1 MGRRAAEGFIAALVT
16 LAALLAAPASVVGE
30 ELPRP
35 EYPQP
40 QFQRERWLNLNS
52 KWEFEY
58 DDTNLGL
65 DEGWMSGSKRFSR
78 TILVPFCPESRQSGI
93 GDTGFHPYVWYR
105 RSVTVPPE
113 WKGQRVLLRFGAVD
127 YKAMVWLNGQFLG
140 EHTGGHV
147 PFRFDITG
155 QLKPGANQLVVRAED
170 PPTDRYLPRGKQYWD
185 LKPRDIWFT
194 RTTGIWQTVWLE
206 AVGASYFDG
215 VRATPSL
222 DGTVR
227 FEARVSRAA
236 SDLEFVA
243 TIRDGRQPLTTA
255 TGRVEGSRS
264 TAVAFV
270 RDPRRWS
277 PDRPNLYDVTFELRR
292 GGAALDRV
300 TSYFGFRSIEVH
312 GGMVYLNAESLY
324 LKMVLDQGYWPDTI
338 MTPPSDEAIQFD
350 IRLTK
355 EMGFN
360 GARKHQKVEDPRYLY
375 WADRMG
381 LLVSAEMPSA
391 YVYDSTYAE
400 HFTREWMEAIERDY
414 NHPSIII
421 WAPMN
426 ESWGVDDLR
435 DPLQQNH
442 LKALYALTK
451 SLDSTRLVI
460 DNEGW
465 EHTNMTDLMAIHDYI
480 QTGEG
485 LFARYQKLGQPGAEI
500 PANLRAAILPG
511 FNYNGSPV
519 YLSEFGP
526 FAYEPPGKPLPEF
539 AQPELKGSV
548 EEVMEQLRGLYG
560 GIARIPAIRGICFTE
575 LYDVEHE
582 LGGLMTA
589 DRKPKTDPKR
599 IRELNDML
607 R

>member
-1 MGRRAAEGFIAALVT
+1 MARNTDVGSSAHIV
-16 LAALLAAPASVVGE
+16 LAALLFVAPLIAAE
-30 ELPRP
+30 DIPRP
-35 EYPQP
+35 EYPEP
-40 QFQRERWLNLNS
+40 QFQRERWLNLNGN
-52 KWEFEY
+52 WEFEY
-58 DDTNLGL
+58 DDANVGL
-65 DEGWMSGSKRFSR
+65 DEGWGAEAKKLSR
-78 TILVPFCPESRQSGI
+78 TIRVPFCPESRQSGI

-105 RSVTVPPE
+105 RSISVPGE

-147 PFRFDITG
+147 PFRFDITS
-155 QLKPGANQLVVRAED
+155 QLKAGSNIVVVRAED
-170 PPTDRYLPRGKQYWD
+170 PPTDRYLPRGKQDWL
-185 LKPRDIWFT
+185 LKPHDIWFT

-206 AVGASYFDG
+206 ATGANYLDS
-215 VRATPSL
+215 VRTTPGM

-227 FEARVSRAA
+227 FEARIWRPAA
-236 SDLEFVA
+236 DLDFTATVRQGEKIVA
-243 TIRDGRQPLTTA
+243 TASGRTDGGRATA
-255 TGRVEGSRS
+255 I
-264 TAVAFV
+264 AFV
-270 RDPRRWS
+270 RDPQLWF
-277 PDRPNLYDVTFELRR
+277 PGRPNLYDVAFELRR
-292 GGAALDRV
+292 SGTALDRV
-300 TSYFGFRSIEVH
+300 ASYFGFRTIDTH
-312 GGMVYLNAESLY
+312 GGMIYLNAESIY
-324 LKMVLDQGYWPDTI
+324 LKMVLDQGYWPETI
-338 MTPPSDEAIQFD
+338 MTPPSDEAIQYD
-350 IRLTK
+350 IRMTK

-360 GARKHQKVEDPRYLY
+360 GARKHQKVEDPRFLY

-381 LLVSAEMPSA
+381 LLVSSEMASA
-391 YVYDSTYAE
+391 YLYDSTYAE
-400 HFTREWMEAIERDY
+400 NFTREWMEAIERDY
-414 NHPSIII
+414 NHPSIVI

-426 ESWGVDDLR
+426 ESWGVNDLR

-465 EHTNMTDLMAIHDYI
+465 EHTDMTDLMAIHDYT

-485 LFARYQKLGQPGAEI
+485 LYARYQKLGQPGAEI

-511 FNYNGSPV
+511 YKYNGSPV

-526 FAYEPPGKPLPEF
+526 FAYEPPGYPVPKH
-539 AQPELKGSV
+539 AIPELKGSA
-548 EEVMEQLRGLYG
+548 EEVLEQLRGLYG
-560 GIARIPAIRGICFTE
+560 ALVKIPAIRGICFTE
-575 LYDVEHE
+575 LTDVEHE

-599 IRELNDML
+599 IRELNEML